1 MKKEKVLKGIKKVF
15 KKVGTLFINIFK
27 IIKRLIK
34 KFIKFVREFSK
45 KDFGKVKGIYI
56 VRVVWVLIALFFI
69 WSLVGEIFTTKT
81 VDYSVVYKTN
91 ENKLMLLKHNGDS
104 CDAIKLSGEGS
115 ANYVM
120 YANTTDKY
128 VLFVKN
134 DGLYLYDSKSKEQT
148 TKLVS
153 NVSDYYNFTKDDKY
167 IVMKDDNSNLYVYDY
182 KGDKERIDTA
192 IKNVEGLSNKNI
204 IYVKDGA
211 LYVKGLKASKDDKE
225 KITDSVLQA
234 KVTLDGK
241 YVYYI
246 DGTRT
251 LKVYNVSKKS
261 SVEID
266 DRATQ
271 MFIDEESGKMYY
283 MVSESARYYNLYYYN
298 GKKSEKVAEEIYN
311 VVDYDADKGQVL
323 YLKKDNTVYD
333 LYYQKG
339 TKKADLVEGKLKS
352 IVTNGHIYNNEAIYY
367 VTSKDVLNYAKI
379 NGAKIKRVIKV
390 SDNVNSA
397 LYLTEHGFAYLTD
410 IDDKSMGELYIA
422 KGPKAKK
429 IDSNVYSSQ
438 LKISNN
444 GKKIYY
450 LKDYKNGKGDLYV
463 TSGGKGKQLVKNV
476 YSYQYANDKLIYYI
490 KNYSLV
496 SNRGDLYRYDG
507 KSEKIQKDVYASIA
521 TMPEVYNK

>member
-1 MKKEKVLKGIKKVF
+1 MKKEIILKKVKKVF
-15 KKVGTLFINIFK
+15 KSIGTLFINIFK
-27 IIKRLIK
+27 VIRRIIKKLIK
-34 KFIKFVREFSK
+34 ATKELSK
-45 KDFGKVKGIYI
+45 KDFGKVKGIYV
-56 VRVVWVLIALFFI
+56 VRVFWILVALFF
-69 WSLVGEIFTTKT
+69 VGAFFREIFSVDT
-81 VDYSVVYKTN
+81 VNYSVVYKTN
-91 ENKLMLLKHNGDS
+91 ENKLMLLKHNGQSGDE
-104 CDAIKLSGEGS
+104 IKLSGEGS

-120 YANTTDKY
+120 YANTTNRY

-153 NVSDYYNFTKDDKY
+153 NISDYYNFTENDKY

-182 KGDKERIDTA
+182 GSDKERIDTA

-204 IYVKDGA
+204 VYVKDGA
-211 LYVKGLKASKDDKE
+211 LYVKGLKVSKDDKE

-234 KVTLDGK
+234 KVTTDGK

-251 LKVYNVSKKS
+251 LNVYNVSKKKS
-261 SVEID
+261 TEID
-266 DRATQ
+266 DRVTQ
-271 MFIDEESGKMYY
+271 MYIDEETGKMYY
-283 MVSESARYYNLYYYN
+283 LTSESARYYNIYYYD
-298 GKKSEKVAEEIYN
+298 GKKSEKVAEDIYSI
-311 VVDYDADKGQVL
+311 VDYDALKEQVL
-323 YLKKDNTVYD
+323 YLKKDTSYQ

-339 TKKADLVEGKLKS
+339 TKKADLVEDKIKTA
-352 IVTNGHIYNNEAIYY
+352 VTNGYIYKNKAIYY
-367 VTSKDVLNYAKI
+367 ITNKDELKYAKI
-379 NGAKIKRVIKV
+379 NGAKVKRVIDV
-390 SDNVNSA
+390 SDNVSSS
-397 LYLTEHGFAYLTD
+397 LYLTEKGFVYLTD
-410 IDDKSMGELYIA
+410 VNDKSMGDLNIV
-422 KGPKAKK
+422 KGPKAKR

-438 LKISNN
+438 LKVSNN

-450 LKDYKNGKGDLYV
+450 LKDYENGKGDLYV

-521 TMPEVYNK
+521 TMPEGYDK